1 MEGLDP
7 RLSVPGCRTSVLDT
21 GDEGQGLA
29 GVRSMQRKGETLL
42 GSTALG
48 ELASGKGKQP
58 RPVEMRQR
66 HAGSAPR
73 PAPES
78 WPGLLGAS

>member
-1 MEGLDP
+1 M
-7 RLSVPGCRTSVLDT
+7 
-21 GDEGQGLA
+21 A
-29 GVRSMQRKGETLL
+29 GVRRMQRKGETFL

-48 ELASGKGKQP
+48 EVASEKGKQP

-66 HAGSAPR
+66 HAGAAPH